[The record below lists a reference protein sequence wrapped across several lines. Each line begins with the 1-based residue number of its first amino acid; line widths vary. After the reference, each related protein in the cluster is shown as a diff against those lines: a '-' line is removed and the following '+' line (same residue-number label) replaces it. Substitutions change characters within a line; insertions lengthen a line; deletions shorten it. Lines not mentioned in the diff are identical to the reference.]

1 MQKTRSK
8 RLRLKKQLSIF
19 IPARLILPRGA
30 RCSYVSGFVATDD
43 KARYEGNF
51 DVLQST
57 HTRRQSAMVN
67 CFLWFSIVVNRFLA
81 HRRPRASEAE
91 NRPRLAGRHSLPPG
105 RLGTNPGFPDISMK
119 RCADLPRQQRCRGAC
134 QPRRSFARRLC
145 CAGFNVAQRPTR
157 GESAC
162 LWAGAGGSSGAL
174 AVHTVLCTSLESLGW
189 LCAAQGGAVGSLR
202 RAHRELR

>member
-1 MQKTRSK
+1 MR
-8 RLRLKKQLSIF
+8 RL
-19 IPARLILPRGA
+19 
-30 RCSYVSGFVATDD
+30 
-43 KARYEGNF
+43 EGCG
-51 DVLQST
+51 D
-57 HTRRQSAMVN
+57 RR
-67 CFLWFSIVVNRFLA
+67 
-81 HRRPRASEAE
+81 RAS
-91 NRPRLAGRHSLPPG
+91 RLCRIRVNPAILLTPG
-105 RLGTNPGFPDISMK
+105 VF
-119 RCADLPRQQRCRGAC
+119 CADLPRQQRCRGAC

-157 GESAC
+157 GESAY